1 MTSKEIQLID
11 KLNYENREWQIMPAV
26 EIETELF
33 FGAKRNEIIEG
44 PIIYCYIEKDMVMTY
59 ERIAKETVGSENFK
73 IIDIDREETIN
84 IYTIAI
90 YIIKETEE

>member
-1 MTSKEIQLID
+1 MTNKEIQLID

-44 PIIYCYIEKDMVMTY
+44 PIIYCYIEKDMERVY
-59 ERIAKETVGSENFK
+59 EKIAKETIGYENFK
-73 IIDIDREETIN
+73 IIDIDIKDP
-84 IYTIAI
+84 IYTIAV
-90 YIIKETEE
+90 YIIKETDE